1 MFCFYA
7 AEMIQA
13 CIFGWVVFTCVFLT
27 FGYVQKDYYCTV
39 YCAVY
44 MYTIGGKNCLILTS
58 YIFNFSKYSQVII
71 SENICTFGSP
81 KKFSHQFC
89 LPKVALQIQYNIV
102 VDICGEFKGFL
113 VFVILG
119 IQPLLLSVMVDQI
132 QSVQPPSVYPEAL
145 RRWSVDQS
153 GYLTWLRQLLDKEPL

>member
-1 MFCFYA
+1 MALIKMNYVLFLCCRDDLGLYFWMGCFHMCFSNVWLCSKRLLLY
-7 AEMIQA
+7 
-13 CIFGWVVFTCVFLT
+13 CILRSI
-27 FGYVQKDYYCTV
+27 YVYDW
-39 YCAVY
+39 
-44 MYTIGGKNCLILTS
+44 GKKLPDLD
-58 YIFNFSKYSQVII
+58 IFNFSKYSQVII

-119 IQPLLLSVMVDQI
+119 IQPLLLSVMVD
-132 QSVQPPSVYPEAL
+132 
-145 RRWSVDQS
+145 
-153 GYLTWLRQLLDKEPL
+153 